1 MPGSFDPLL
10 DIPEPL
16 ARCLLGEG
24 SAAFLQRLRG
34 PAGVAAF
41 DADGTLWEGDIGE
54 EVLRELI
61 VRQLLVDSPADPW
74 GEYVALVKRDPAE
87 GFAFSGR
94 VMHGLSERLLR
105 ELSAEIFARTVEAQV
120 FPGMRWLLAE
130 LHRLGWETYIVSA
143 SNRWSVEVAVAT
155 LGVPATHVRALDVEV
170 VDGKLTERV
179 FEPIP
184 TLGGKATLLQAAAG
198 RAPDV
203 AFGNSVLDV
212 PLLLSAA
219 IPVAVGSVS
228 AAPRNRFLTQALRRN
243 WARIEVQVA
252 S

>member
-1 MPGSFDPLL
+1 MPGSFDPPL

-24 SAAFLQRLRG
+24 SAAFLKRLRG
-34 PAGVAAF
+34 PPGVAAF

-61 VRQLLVDSPADPW
+61 ARRHLVEPPVDPW
-74 GEYVALVKRDPAE
+74 GEYEALVKRDPAA

-94 VMHGLSERLLR
+94 VMHGLSEALLR
-105 ELSAEIFARTVEAQV
+105 ELSAEIFARTVAAQV
-120 FPGMRWLLAE
+120 FPGMRWLLGE
-130 LHRLGWETYIVSA
+130 LRRLGWEIYVVSA
-143 SNRWSVEVAVAT
+143 SNRWSIEVAVAT
-155 LGVPATHVRALDVEV
+155 LGVPATRVRALDVEV

-179 FEPIP
+179 YEPIP
-184 TLGGKATLLQAAAG
+184 TLGGKATLLLAAAG
-198 RAPDV
+198 RAPDL

-212 PLLLSAA
+212 PLLLSAG

-228 AAPRNRFLTQALRRN
+228 DAPRNRFLTQALRRN
-243 WARIEVQVA
+243 WARIEVQA
-252 S
+252 GA